1 MFAPENIIHPELFY
15 QERKIKELIN
25 SNRSINTQ
33 SSLSLRALDL
43 LCIPDQRKA
52 RLFIDIGC
60 GTGLTQNA
68 LMLKKNFSLGV
79 DIINEMIKIISKK
92 KRKGLD
98 FILLDLESFSLPF
111 RGNKIDFFISISVF
125 QWVKISNIIKKS
137 RKTILEFWSKTRKNG
152 KSIIQFYPYGH
163 EQLKNIYEIFGKDST
178 ENFLIIDNLNKKKK
192 MKLFILIKN

>member
-92 KRKGLD
+92 KEKRLG
-98 FILLDLESFSLPF
+98 FH
-111 RGNKIDFFISISVF
+111 SIGS
-125 QWVKISNIIKKS
+125 
-137 RKTILEFWSKTRKNG
+137 
-152 KSIIQFYPYGH
+152 
-163 EQLKNIYEIFGKDST
+163 
-178 ENFLIIDNLNKKKK
+178 
-192 MKLFILIKN
+192 